1 MAGDDGQPSCMFV
14 FVLPLLTLPS
24 LSLTCPPHRL
34 SPLPSPF
41 SSPPLSPP
49 LSLSSLFTPSPTP
62 LLPPPQSLY
71 YAGMFLWLT
80 GKHDKAREYVSRM
93 LKMSPASK
101 EVWLPAPHH
110 PCSVINLIITG
121 AYPPRLDR
129 PDLQQRCICEE
140 ISEVL

>member
-1 MAGDDGQPSCMFV
+1 MYVYLCLASSHSP
-14 FVLPLLTLPS
+14 LPLPPLSTPSPLPS
-24 LSLTCPPHRL
+24 PPSPLPSPLPPLL
-34 SPLPSPF
+34 SPLPSPL
-41 SSPPLSPP
+41 PPLPSLLLP
-49 LSLSSLFTPSPTP
+49 LYPFSY
-62 LLPPPQSLY
+62 PPPQSLY

>member
-1 MAGDDGQPSCMFV
+1 MYVCLCLVSSHSP
-14 FVLPLLTLPS
+14 LPPPP
-24 LSLTCPPHRL
+24 LSTPW
-34 SPLPSPF
+34 PLPSPLPPPIPLYLF
-41 SSPPLSPP
+41 PPPPLPLYLFPP
-49 LSLSSLFTPSPTP
+49 PP
-62 LLPPPQSLY
+62 LPPPQSLY

-110 PCSVINLIITG
+110 PCGLINLIITG